1 MVPLAYRHA
10 VEVFADITGA
20 DGISR
25 KSGADIDSAYDDT
38 VGSSS

>member
-1 MVPLAYRHA
+1 M
-10 VEVFADITGA
+10 FADLTGA

-38 VGSSS
+38 VGPSS